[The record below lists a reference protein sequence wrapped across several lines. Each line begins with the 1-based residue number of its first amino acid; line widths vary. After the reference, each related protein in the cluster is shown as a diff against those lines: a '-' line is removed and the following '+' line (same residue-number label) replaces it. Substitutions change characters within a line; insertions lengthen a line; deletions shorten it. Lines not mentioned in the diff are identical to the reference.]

1 MEGLPGA
8 PLRCSHAGERAAIFL
23 YHGLCD
29 MSTACSEP
37 PWIAPPLSLP
47 PDWARTVLPCQVQ
60 ACSGRQKAPC
70 AQGVACR
77 NTSSCAA
84 PCCTAS
90 ERSQHALKCRVSD
103 AHRYNS
109 LYRAFIHSL
118 IQATQSLDSQACSFD
133 QKVNENNDNPW
144 EMASERRQQT
154 TGVHARETCK

>member
-1 MEGLPGA
+1 MYTYTCIRPATIARRGRRWWAAWAHTCICIGLGAHGPG
-8 PLRCSHAGERAAIFL
+8 
-23 YHGLCD
+23 
-29 MSTACSEP
+29 
-37 PWIAPPLSLP
+37 APPLSLP

-133 QKVNENNDNPW
+133 QKVNENNENPW

-154 TGVHARETCK
+154 TGVHVRETCK